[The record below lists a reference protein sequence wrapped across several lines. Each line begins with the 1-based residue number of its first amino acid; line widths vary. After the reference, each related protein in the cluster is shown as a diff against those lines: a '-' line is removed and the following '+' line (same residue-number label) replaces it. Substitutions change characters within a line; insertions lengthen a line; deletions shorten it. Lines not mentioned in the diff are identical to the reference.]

1 MNKDLNGKVYDIPED
16 IIKRINETLATLGT
30 QWADGRQRAENLLS
44 TKKVNYGQLKR
55 IIHDLKGVNKVE
67 EKTKYNL
74 CGGELMEKWAKTF
87 LDGERQ
93 LVKNNKMGSKKINNN
108 TAITGLRKNPFLK
121 THEKKET
128 TKISPNM
135 FKSNSDKTSISP
147 ITSLGLFEEVQRIKK
162 IINY

>member
-1 MNKDLNGKVYDIPED
+1 
-16 IIKRINETLATLGT
+16 
-30 QWADGRQRAENLLS
+30 
-44 TKKVNYGQLKR
+44 
-55 IIHDLKGVNKVE
+55 
-67 EKTKYNL
+67 
-74 CGGELMEKWAKTF
+74 
-87 LDGERQ
+87 
-93 LVKNNKMGSKKINNN
+93 LVKNNKMASKKINNN

-135 FKSNSDKTSISP
+135 FKSNSDKTSVSP

>member
-1 MNKDLNGKVYDIPED
+1 VNKDLNGKVYNIPED
-16 IIKRINETLATLGT
+16 IIKKINETLTTLGT
-30 QWADGRQRAENLLS
+30 KWADGRQRAENLMS

-55 IIHDLKGVNKVE
+55 IIHDLNGVDKVN
-67 EKTKYNL
+67 EKTKYDL
-74 CGGELMEKWAKTF
+74 YGGELMEKWAKTF

-93 LVKNNKMGSKKINNN
+93 LVKNNKTASKKINNN

-135 FKSNSDKTSISP
+135 FKSNSDKTSVSP
-147 ITSLGLFEEVQRIKK
+147 ITSLGLFEEIQKIKN